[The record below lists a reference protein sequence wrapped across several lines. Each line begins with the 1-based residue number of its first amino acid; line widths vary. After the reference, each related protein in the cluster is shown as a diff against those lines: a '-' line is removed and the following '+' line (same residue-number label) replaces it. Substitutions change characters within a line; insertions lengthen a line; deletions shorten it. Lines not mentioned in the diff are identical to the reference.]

1 MGDAARKGAASEAVA
16 EDHAAGAVGFQK
28 GEFGAYFCEAAG
40 NVVGDCVVELVI
52 AAVHVVKVRD
62 CFVESRA
69 AVVGK
74 LPLECADCGSGFAG
88 ESGAFHAFVGD
99 GVFDKEIGAPVFA
112 RRVEVKEAAVFCGDE
127 RERLPRDGNGC
138 RAGLRSGLGCG
149 AWSCGGRRGLV
160 YGGRRCAVVCGCC
173 GFSRGLR
180 ASSFSGCCVCG
191 RFCHFG
197 GGGPCCRAPVCDS
210 SSRFRF
216 GDQLGGDMF
225 GDAPDVFYHRG
236 GVLKHTPVNPLMG
249 VPYLRTRLVPDRKV
263 GAVNMSAAERLER
276 D

>member
-1 MGDAARKGAASEAVA
+1 MS
-16 EDHAAGAVGFQK
+16 
-28 GEFGAYFCEAAG
+28 
-40 NVVGDCVVELVI
+40 DCVVELVI

-62 CFVESRA
+62 CFVEGRA

-112 RRVEVKEAAVFCGDE
+112 RWVEVKEAAVFCGDE
-127 RERLPRDGNGC
+127 RERLPRDGNGR
-138 RAGLRSGLGCG
+138 RAGLRSGLG
-149 AWSCGGRRGLV
+149 
-160 YGGRRCAVVCGCC
+160 
-173 GFSRGLR
+173 
-180 ASSFSGCCVCG
+180 
-191 RFCHFG
+191 
-197 GGGPCCRAPVCDS
+197 CDS